1 MEINNGFAEK
11 RLFLEGRSEQF
22 KAAAKGEVK
31 EFKGNVSKIGNT
43 ALIVGSGVLA
53 TYFIYKMFFGN
64 SKTKT
69 IVRPKEYNCPENTVV
84 VQRVEEESTIVKRIK
99 EQIALFLI
107 SIAKQKLQEYIDGLG
122 KKTND

>member
-11 RLFLEGRSEQF
+11 RLILEGRSEQF

-43 ALIVGSGVLA
+43 ALIVGTGVLA
-53 TYFIYKMFFGN
+53 AYFVYKMFFGN
-64 SKTKT
+64 SKTKM
-69 IVRPKEYNCPENTVV
+69 IVRPKEYNYPENTVV

-122 KKTND
+122 KKSND